1 MYVHVFNVISPPSQS
16 DQKSWLSLAVHALL
30 EEDTLWRKY
39 LEDFTHQ
46 KLRLEFGN
54 AGISHKV
61 LRAAF
66 GRLEERNALQRLA
79 ILHVYV
85 HVHKLNLA
93 KVVSILRPLDKIEEA
108 VSLFPSMSEKLYSP
122 TESFLENVEGGES
135 LLGRPEA
142 LSVFIIDTLFG
153 AVAGIARGF
162 STETQILPDRDV
174 EQLKMWF
181 KAYRDV
187 VRTLCTMCV

>member
-1 MYVHVFNVISPPSQS
+1 M
-16 DQKSWLSLAVHALL
+16 HALL

-162 STETQILPDRDV
+162 STETQILQDRDV